1 MKFEEGDV
9 LMSGQ
14 RHSNDV
20 IPNNTD
26 FDAISGLSKKV
37 FGRFEK
43 NMTNLGSRISE
54 ITVDTLNK
62 ISSNIVR
69 LYRKSRKT
77 NVLNSAEVLSSIK
90 AAVVRAA
97 ENAVEFAERVINF
110 IGRYSGRVKKYG
122 FAEATRLQ
130 ASDIASYLRRTKRIY
145 STIVNY
151 SVPVV
156 AIILLVNVIS
166 YTKSIDYGVSVEC
179 NGHEIGVIST
189 EDTLNEAQKVI
200 ADRVT
205 YYDTGSEVYVS
216 AKLSIKPL
224 SSNDEVLD
232 EIMLAD
238 AIENQIPEITEVQ
251 SGEDALNAV
260 EAGVTEDLATDK
272 VRAYPVI
279 VDGEMIGAVSDYGK
293 IENTINDIKKQ
304 YEDDSVV
311 EVDFDKQ
318 LEYGYEQ
325 YVDPDEIVDQDEII
339 DKITGVEAEPVYY
352 EVQLDDTPWDIAMS
366 NDMSVDELKDCT
378 ATFNGDIV
386 DDITEDFQVGTMIQL
401 SSEVP
406 YLEPVVKK
414 ELTYSQVIDYEII
427 KNEDDSLYKGDS
439 VVDVKG
445 VEGEKQIHA
454 FITYKNGSVID
465 VDVIDEKVISE
476 PVTKVMRVGTKQPT
490 TPVSTGSGGSGDY
503 FWPVAGGYISAY
515 FGDGRGHKGIDIAAP
530 YGTPIYA
537 AESGTVTKSSTG
549 WNGGYGNMVTIS
561 HNDGNVTVY
570 AHQSSLAVSYG
581 DYVVEGQLIGYIGST
596 GDSSGNH
603 LHFEVRCNGQYNN
616 PIDYV
621 SQY

>member
-14 RHSNDV
+14 RRSNDV
-20 IPNNTD
+20 IPNDTA
-26 FDAISGLSKKV
+26 FDQISDLSKKV

-54 ITVDTLNK
+54 ITVDTLKK
-62 ISSNIVR
+62 ISLNIVR
-69 LYRKSRKT
+69 LYKKSR
-77 NVLNSAEVLSSIK
+77 NSSILNSAEVLSSIK
-90 AAVVRAA
+90 AAVARTL
-97 ENAVEFAERVINF
+97 ENAVEFVDRAFKF

-145 STIVNY
+145 STIINY

-156 AIILLVNVIS
+156 AIILLVNIIS

-179 NGHEIGVIST
+179 NGQEIGVIST

-205 YYDTGSEVYVS
+205 YYDTGSEVYVT

-224 SSNDEVLD
+224 TSNDEVLD
-232 EIMLAD
+232 EIKLAD
-238 AIENQIPEITEVQ
+238 AIENQIPDIAEVQ
-251 SGEDALNAV
+251 SGEVDPNAV
-260 EAGVTEDLATDK
+260 VSGMNNVSETNK
-272 VRAYPVI
+272 VIAYPVI
-279 VDGEMIGAVSDYGK
+279 VDGEMIGAVSDYDK
-293 IENTINDIKKQ
+293 IENTINEIKEQ
-304 YEDDSVV
+304 YEEDSVV

-325 YVDPDEIVDQDEII
+325 YVNPDDIVDQDEII
-339 DKITGVEAEPVYY
+339 DKITGVESEPVYY
-352 EVQLDDTPWDIAMS
+352 EVQQDDTPWDIAMS

-386 DDITEDFQVGTMIQL
+386 EDITEDFQVGTMIQL
-401 SSEVP
+401 SAEVP

-427 KNEDDSLYKGDS
+427 KNDDDSLYKGDS

-445 VEGEKQIHA
+445 VEGEKQVHA
-454 FITYKNGSVID
+454 FVTYKNGSVID

-476 PVTKVMRVGTKQPT
+476 PVTKVMRVGTKQPK
-490 TPVSTGSGGSGDY
+490 TPVSTGSGGSGNY

-515 FGDGRGHKGIDIAAP
+515 MGDGRGHKGIDIAAP

-537 AESGTVTKSSTG
+537 ADSGTVTKSSTG
-549 WNGGYGNMVTIS
+549 WNGGYGNMITIS

-581 DYVVEGQLIGYIGST
+581 DYVVAGQLIGYVGCT

-603 LHFEVRCNGQYNN
+603 LHFEVKYNGQYNN
-616 PIDYV
+616 PTDYV
-621 SQY
+621 TQY